1 MALQNAFGD
10 LNLEATQLDIKAA
23 VQALKSSNEALIDLV
38 QQLQFLNSIKGPAAN
53 VRVSIT
59 DGAISSLPTL
69 GTVSTVSNVGSV
81 GGYAANTMVLNA
93 MNSNACCANIQNVI
107 IS

>member
-10 LNLEATQLDIKAA
+10 LNLEATQQALLAA
-23 VQALKSSNEALIDLV
+23 VSALKSSNEAIVDLA
-38 QQLQFLNSIKGPAAN
+38 QQLQCLSAMKGPAAN
-53 VRVSIT
+53 LRVAIT
-59 DGAISSLPTL
+59 DGTVS
-69 GTVSTVSNVGSV
+69 TVSTVSNVGSV
-81 GGYAANTMVLNA
+81 GGYAANVMVSNA